1 MYAHFK
7 SYIKDRAPLQASDWE
22 RIQKV
27 FQPRQLAAGEH
38 ILEEGQ
44 ICHNLYFLDRGLLRY
59 YNWIDGMDRTKFF
72 TFQSQLF
79 TSQGS
84 FSDALPSTE
93 NIQAIETSQVLYT
106 DRQTAQRLFKEIPA
120 WATFVRSIII
130 DVQVWTSDLLLESL
144 HQTAEQRYLNILQ
157 QKPEWIQRIPLKY
170 LASYLG
176 IAPESLSRI
185 RRKLQTQQRANLT

>member
-7 SYIKDRAPLQASDWE
+7 SYIQERSSLRASDWE

-27 FQPRQLAAGEH
+27 FQPLTLAAGDH

-44 ICHNLYFLDRGLLRY
+44 ICRNLYFLDRGLLRY
-59 YNWIDGMDRTKFF
+59 YNWIDGLDRTKFF
-72 TFQSQLF
+72 TFESQLF

-84 FSDALPSTE
+84 FSEALPSTE
-93 NIQAIETSQVLYT
+93 NIQAIEPSQVLFT
-106 DRQTAQRLFKEIPA
+106 DRQTAKQLFAEIPA

-144 HQTAEQRYLNILQ
+144 HLTAEQRYLSILQ

-185 RRKLQTQQRANLT
+185 RRKLRSRQRART

>member
-7 SYIKDRAPLQASDWE
+7 SYIQERSPLRASDWE

-27 FQPRQLAAGEH
+27 FQPLTLASGEH

-44 ICHNLYFLDRGLLRY
+44 ICRNLYFLDRGLLRY

-72 TFQSQLF
+72 TFESQLF

-84 FSDALPSTE
+84 FSEALPSTE
-93 NIQAIETSQVLYT
+93 NIQAIEPSQVRFT
-106 DRQTAQRLFKEIPA
+106 DRQTAKQLFAEIPA

-144 HQTAEQRYLNILQ
+144 HLTAEQRYLSILQ

-185 RRKLQTQQRANLT
+185 RRKLRSSQGANLT